1 MNLKKE
7 TQWQP
12 KLLKPVSGFISD
24 AIVENELGVICPRNS
39 NAY

>member
-24 AIVENELGVICPRNS
+24 AIVENE
-39 NAY
+39 